1 MLISTGE
8 ESEGK
13 EGVSAPR
20 YWRHLKIPFKSILIK
35 EYNKLELSKIF
46 ANVRKNCTKETKL
59 IRFVSQHHV
68 SMKLVY
74 GHNFIMVGFSGPMV
88 RGASPLEVSQTWPVP
103 EPELFSSNLL
113 GKLASAWE
121 NNLKPFREPVASSG
135 QYYLANKKK
144 YYLETAANDLYE
156 MFSCSLVIIWP

>member
-1 MLISTGE
+1 M
-8 ESEGK
+8 
-13 EGVSAPR
+13 
-20 YWRHLKIPFKSILIK
+20 
-35 EYNKLELSKIF
+35 
-46 ANVRKNCTKETKL
+46 
-59 IRFVSQHHV
+59 SQHHV

-121 NNLKPFREPVASSG
+121 NNLKLFREPVASSG

-156 MFSCSLVIIWP
+156 MFSCSLVIIWPVEPDECPARLLPKRSLVILKNFSLKPTGFWQCCLTHYWLQLKKDMIMANAKDLCQLFTI